1 MVEIINLRKAR
12 KDKLRTEKASDAA
25 ENRAR
30 HGRTRAER
38 ERERAE
44 AEQAR
49 RVLDGAQLRHGKTDP
64 A

>member
-1 MVEIINLRKAR
+1 MGEIINLRKVR
-12 KDKLRTEKASDAA
+12 KAKHRAGEVDAAA

-30 HGRTRAER
+30 HGRTLTER
-38 ERERAE
+38 ERDRAA

-49 RVLDGAQLRHGKTDP
+49 RALDGAKTDP